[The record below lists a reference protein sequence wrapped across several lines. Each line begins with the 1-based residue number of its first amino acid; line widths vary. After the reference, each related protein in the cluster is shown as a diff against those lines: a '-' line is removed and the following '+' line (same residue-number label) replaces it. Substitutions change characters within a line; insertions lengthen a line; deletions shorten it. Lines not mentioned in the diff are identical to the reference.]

1 MSHPTTPANSTSR
14 VSALREIWLVFR
26 HNARISLRQRFGIAF
41 GVIQPLLY
49 LVLFGPLFATIGTWE
64 TLVPGL
70 LVQVGLLSAGMAGFG
85 IVFDARSGVLER
97 LRVTPARRVSLL
109 LGRVLSNSLTLLI
122 QSVMLIL
129 VGYAFGL
136 RAAVPGVLAGLVLMM
151 LLGVSLAALSNAIA
165 LTMNSDLFAPMVSTG
180 IVPLVLLSGA
190 FLPMSM
196 APVWLDALSRV
207 TPFRYV
213 LEAIRDLFNGH
224 YATWTVAAGVAVT
237 LVLSVACV
245 TVGTRVFNR
254 ENA

>member
-1 MSHPTTPANSTSR
+1 VNIIRDT
-14 VSALREIWLVFR
+14 WLVFR
-26 HNARISLRQRFGIAF
+26 HNARISLRQRIGIVF
-41 GVIQPLLY
+41 GVLQPMLY
-49 LVLFGPLFATIGTWE
+49 LILFGPLFATIGTWE

-70 LVQVGLLSAGMAGFG
+70 LVQVGLLSAGLAGFG

-97 LRVTPARRVSLL
+97 LRVTPAHRVSLL

-122 QSVMLIL
+122 QSIMLI
-129 VGYAFGL
+129 VMGYAFGM
-136 RAAVPGVLAGLVLMM
+136 RASFPGVLAGLVLMT

-165 LTMNSDLFAPMVSTG
+165 LTMNPELFAPVMSTA
-180 IVPLVLLSGA
+180 IVPLLLLSGA

-196 APVWLDALSRV
+196 APGWLDALSRA

-213 LEAIRDLFNGH
+213 LEAIRELFNGH
-224 YATWTVAAGVAVT
+224 YASGTVGVGVAVT
-237 LVLSVACV
+237 LVLAGVCV